1 MADDGD
7 VERFAVRE
15 GSFRLADRGT
25 VDERFPLDADAHAD
39 AVAAVR
45 ELHER
50 LQAESRRAVL
60 VVLMAVDTGGKDPT
74 VDDVFG
80 RVSLSGV
87 RVAHFASP
95 TDEEDE
101 HDFLWRVHEKA
112 PRHGEIAVFN
122 RSQYDAVVEPRLGGS
137 IDDDEVGRRIGHIRA
152 FEELLSDAGTV
163 VRKFFLYISRTEQA
177 RRIEERLDDP
187 AKRWEFDP
195 HDVDVHQRW
204 DDYHAVYERLIST
217 TSTNRSP
224 WYVVPADDPD
234 VRNAIV
240 AQVIRE
246 TLEVMDPRFPD
257 VDEDLDRYRNVLVST
272 PDEEVSA
279 ST

>member
-1 MADDGD
+1 MADVDG

-15 GSFRLADRGT
+15 GSFRFADRNTADDGFS
-25 VDERFPLDADAHAD
+25 VDADQHA
-39 AVAAVR
+39 ATVASVHA
-45 ELHER
+45 LHEK

-101 HDFLWRVHEKA
+101 HDFLWRVHEKV
-112 PRHGEIAVFN
+112 PRHGEITVFN

-137 IDDDEVGRRIGHIRA
+137 IDDEEVERRIGHIRA
-152 FEELLSDAGTV
+152 FEELLADSGTV
-163 VRKFFLYISRTEQA
+163 VRKFFLYISRAEQA

-187 AKRWEFDP
+187 TKRWEFDP

-204 DDYHAVYERLIST
+204 DDYHAVYERLIAT
-217 TSTNRSP
+217 TSTDRSP
-224 WYVVPADDPD
+224 WYVVPADDPE

-240 AQVIRE
+240 ARVIRD
-246 TLEVMDPRFPD
+246 TLEEMGPAFPE
-257 VDEDLDRYRNVLVST
+257 VDEDLERFRAVLVSPT
-272 PDEEVSA
+272 DDSE
-279 ST
+279 

>member
-1 MADDGD
+1 MVDDRD
-7 VERFAVRE
+7 PERFAVRDE
-15 GSFRLADRGT
+15 TFRFADRET
-25 VDERFPLDADAHAD
+25 VDDRFPLDANEHAA
-39 AVAAVR
+39 AVASVR
-45 ELHER
+45 ALHEK

-101 HDFLWRVHEKA
+101 HDFLWRVHEKV

-122 RSQYDAVVEPRLGGS
+122 RSQYDAIVEPRLDGT
-137 IDDDEVGRRIGHIRA
+137 IDEDEVGRRIGHVRA
-152 FEELLSDAGTV
+152 FEELLADSGTV
-163 VRKFFLYISRTEQA
+163 VRKFFLYISRSEQA

-187 AKRWEFDP
+187 SKRWEFDP

-204 DDYHAVYERLIST
+204 DEYHAVYERLIAT
-217 TSTNRSP
+217 TSTPRSP
-224 WYVVPADDPD
+224 WYVIPADDPD
-234 VRNAIV
+234 VRNMIV
-240 AQVIRE
+240 AQVMRA
-246 TLEVMDPRFPD
+246 TLEAMDPRFPE
-257 VDEDLDRYRNVLVST
+257 VDEDLDRYRAVLVST
-272 PDEEVSA
+272 TDAPDA
-279 ST
+279 